1 MNGLVLSGGGAR
13 AAYQAGVLS
22 YIAEK
27 APELHYSIITGVSA
41 GAINA
46 AYLASHTG
54 TQSQILEGLSR
65 AWCELTLDRV
75 FSTDAGRLRLNGA
88 RWMWMLGAGG
98 TSLGPKVKG
107 LVDTSPLRK
116 FLEARLEP
124 DSIDENIRAGRL
136 RALGLTAIDYAT
148 GQTITFVHGA
158 DDVPTWKRSRRRA
171 VRAHIS
177 VDHVMASAALP
188 LIFPAVRIDSDYYGD
203 GSLRQAAPL
212 APAIHLGADRLLAIG
227 TRYREG
233 REESEEPQVTGY
245 PPPAQILG
253 LLFHTLFMDTLEA
266 DAERLVQVNRALSSL
281 APGSP
286 VPNGLRPIDL
296 FVIRPSRDLSKMAE
310 PFRDHLP
317 RSLHFLLRGLGVHR
331 IRSSNFLSYLMFEE
345 PYINQVIELG
355 YEDAM
360 SHWHGIE
367 RFFATETT
375 QGAHV

>member
-27 APELHYSIITGVSA
+27 LPDLRYSIITGVSA

-54 TQSQILEGLSR
+54 SQPEILEGLSK
-65 AWCELTLDRV
+65 AWCDLTLDRV
-75 FSTDAGRLRLNGA
+75 FRTDAGKLRLNGA
-88 RWMWMLGAGG
+88 RWMWMLGGGG

-107 LVDTSPLRK
+107 LVDTSPLRN
-116 FLEARLEP
+116 FLDARLEP
-124 DSIDENIRAGRL
+124 ECIDENIRAGKL

-148 GQTITFVHGA
+148 GQTVTFLHGA
-158 DDVPTWKRSRRRA
+158 DDVPTWKRSRRSS
-171 VRAHIS
+171 VRTRIT

-188 LIFPAVRIDSDYYGD
+188 LIFPAIRIDGDYYGD

-212 APAIHLGADRLLAIG
+212 APAIHMGADRLLAIG
-227 TRYREG
+227 TRYRESHKEAG
-233 REESEEPQVTGY
+233 ERQVTGY

-266 DAERLVQVNRALSSL
+266 DAERLEQVNRALTSL
-281 APGSP
+281 SP
-286 VPNGLRPIDL
+286 DSPSPNGLRPIAL

-360 SHWHGIE
+360 SQWPGIE
-367 RFFATETT
+367 RFFAAEAVEE
-375 QGAHV
+375 AHA